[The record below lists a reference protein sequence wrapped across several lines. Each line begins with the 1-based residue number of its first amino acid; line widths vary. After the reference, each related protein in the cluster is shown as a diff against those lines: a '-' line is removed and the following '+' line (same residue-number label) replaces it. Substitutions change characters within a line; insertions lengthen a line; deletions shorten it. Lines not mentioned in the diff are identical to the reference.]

1 MPSTRAR
8 RRRMSFS
15 RSTDSFWLSVIDI
28 SVRRLNRQSVVNE
41 SFIH

>member
-1 MPSTRAR
+1 MKSPASAR
-8 RRRMSFS
+8 SAASHVGF
-15 RSTDSFWLSVIDI
+15 